1 MAVALSFSV
10 GANFR
15 GDEGAEN
22 PLGEHGGD
30 RTLGVSKPK
39 AFSVADDIEDTRDDE
54 NVGVLVARPGEENE
68 ETHDILPVDG
78 GERVG
83 LCDNLEPFNDR
94 MDGLLCKLDRKLCES
109 IVNRLI
115 EGVRDFGSLGKTE
128 KMFDQA
134 SMLALRKWPHR
145 WI

>member
-39 AFSVADDIEDTRDDE
+39 AFSVAEDIEDTRDDE
-54 NVGVLVARPGEENE
+54 NFGVLVARPGEENE
-68 ETHDILPVDG
+68 ETYDILPVDG
-78 GERVG
+78 GEIVG
-83 LCDNLEPFNDR
+83 LCDNLEPFNDS
-94 MDGLLCKLDRKLCES
+94 MEGLLSKLDRRLCES
-109 IVNRLI
+109 IVNRFI
-115 EGVRDFGSLGKTE
+115 EDVRGFGSLGETE

-134 SMLALRKWPHR
+134 CMLALRKGPQR